1 MNCGHCKYW
10 SRFDR
15 EDNEGECRL
24 NPPSPDLQ
32 AVAMVISDLSQGRE
46 YDDDDSYMFMRST
59 MWWSFPIT
67 DAEMWCGKGE
77 VAPNVDF

>member
-1 MNCGHCKYW
+1 VNCGHCKYW

-15 EDNEGECRL
+15 ADNEGECRL

-32 AVAMVISDLSQGRE
+32 AIAMVISDLSQGRE
-46 YDDDDSYMFMRST
+46 YDDDDDYMFMRST

-67 DAEMWCGKGE
+67 DVMSRCGKGE
-77 VAPNVDF
+77 RGSDVDF

>member
-15 EDNEGECRL
+15 KDNEGECRL

-32 AVAMVISDLSQGRE
+32 AIAMIVLDLSQGRE
-46 YDDDDSYMFMRST
+46 YDDDEYMFMRST
-59 MWWSFPIT
+59 MWWSFPVT
-67 DAEMWCGKGE
+67 DVMSWCGQGE
-77 VAPNVDF
+77 